1 MSCASPRYLSSPRR
15 VFVPCGECNF
25 CLQRKRADWTFRLR
39 QEEKVSV
46 SSKFLT
52 LTYNDETL
60 PRVAIGDSDVDFLY
74 NLRKRDLQLF
84 IKRLRKANEG
94 FSDYGVRYYA
104 VGEYGTRTLRPHYHV
119 IVFNVYPRIW
129 NALESL
135 WGLGHVHAGECSVAS
150 IHYVTKYVIN
160 KAGIDHGGR
169 EPPFAVMSSRP
180 GIGYGYLQTHLD
192 WHRSG
197 MRNYT
202 EVNGQK
208 GAIPRYYKD
217 RIFTTKEKELLSQEA
232 VALSDVAYIEAVI
245 HNADFH
251 ADPYFYYD
259 EALRQA
265 HEAVTSKI
273 NDHNTF

>member
-1 MSCASPRYLSSPRR
+1 M
-15 VFVPCGECNF
+15 FVPCGECNF

-46 SSKFLT
+46 SARFLT
-52 LTYNDETL
+52 LTYSDDQL
-60 PRVAIGDSDVDFLY
+60 PTNGAL
-74 NLRKRDLQLF
+74 NKRHLQLF

-94 FSDYGVRYYA
+94 FSDYSVRYYA
-104 VGEYGTRTLRPHYHV
+104 VGEYGTKTLRPHYHM
-119 IVFNVYPRIW
+119 IVFNLYPRLFNII
-129 NALESL
+129 NKL
-135 WGLGHVHAGECSVAS
+135 WSDDETNKPRGFVHVGSCSVAS

-160 KAGIDHGGR
+160 RVGQDFGGR
-169 EPPFAVMSSRP
+169 EPPFAFMSSRP
-180 GIGYGYLQTHLD
+180 GIGSGYLQTHLE

-208 GAIPRYYKD
+208 GAIPRYYRD
-217 RIFTTKEKELLSQEA
+217 RIFTDRERELLSQEA

-245 HNADFH
+245 ENVDFH

-259 EALRQA
+259 QCRAAA
-265 HEAVTSKI
+265 HDKVTSKI
-273 NDHNTF
+273 NDSNTF